1 MDANRPILISGTS
14 SFFVIEMEDARVFL
28 IGDKHTNSALGSCQ
42 EEIGCECDS
51 VNPSLR
57 DVSVRPNSS
66 CWSIGALLIE
76 WFTYNRDA
84 GVSTDYYVEL
94 PFTKIERKS
103 SYNPSDHSSSEDD
116 VYRIPTGLWLTTI
129 GDMFRPCLTRSK
141 EDCPYGPAVRFHYS
155 DVRQLENS
163 EYSSDLFDLTDYP
176 KEYELVKEVSL
187 QQARLEAE
195 QIISLVEFLEHHG
208 PSIYREIYFNQDMS
222 ARIDKYRKVLDIGTV
237 TGQVWNKKLDA
248 VLSQRVKR
256 GDLMV
261 DRSLAALNK
270 LDIIRP
276 VQHHAILAY
285 IEDQLSVS
293 KATSH
298 GSAGLIGT
306 LRAVLES
313 SKLDDSPKHLL
324 RTLSKVLS
332 LFQLV
337 MNGVVEILRMDVY
350 ALCRML
356 TQQAIRNSP
365 EIILHCGNTHIE
377 HYVAFLNK
385 YLSFP
390 LLYSREYSD
399 RSKCVNIAG
408 AERFLNPRV
417 FRSYYVNVMP
427 SAIRTISCVDPVT
440 RQEIVRHLR
449 QRGKAVV
456 LGDYS
461 HIEEATAFFYE
472 SRRGVTVVSE
482 LSCRMSEDG
491 ELLFLTSRTKVS
503 EWVNLGDKLDL
514 FSRYNILLQR
524 GCGEAAASSL
534 TKEFSDYY
542 HVKLS
547 NSPSFPEVARAFF
560 VICVGSSVD
569 SSVPLFDNG
578 FALILDEESDLEILR
593 YTLQVAIQ
601 SIEREVDR
609 MIE

>member
-1 MDANRPILISGTS
+1 MDANRPILISGAS

-28 IGDKHTNSALGSCQ
+28 IGDKHTNSALGSRQ

-84 GVSTDYYVEL
+84 GVSTDYHVEL
-94 PFTKIERKS
+94 PFTKIDRKS
-103 SYNPSDHSSSEDD
+103 SYNPPDHSSGEDD

-163 EYSSDLFDLTDYP
+163 EHSSDLFDLTDYP
-176 KEYELVKEVSL
+176 KQYELAKEASL
-187 QQARLEAE
+187 QQARLEVE
-195 QIISLVEFLEHHG
+195 QAISLAEFLEHHG
-208 PSIYREIYFNQDMS
+208 LSIYREIYFNQDMS
-222 ARIDKYRKVLDIGTV
+222 AHVNKYRKVLDVGTV
-237 TGQVWNKKLDA
+237 TGQVWNKKLDV

-270 LDIIRP
+270 LATVRP
-276 VQHHAILAY
+276 VQHRAMLAH
-285 IEDQLSVS
+285 IEDQLSAI
-293 KATSH
+293 KTTDY

-306 LRAVLES
+306 LRAILES
-313 SKLDDSPKHLL
+313 STPNDSPKHLL

-350 ALCRML
+350 TLCRML
-356 TQQAIRNSP
+356 SQQAIRNSP
-365 EIILHCGNTHIE
+365 EIILHYGNTHIE
-377 HYVAFLNK
+377 HYITFLNK
-385 YLSFP
+385 YLGLP

-399 RSKCVNIAG
+399 RSKCANITG

-417 FRSYYVNVMP
+417 LRHHYVSVTP
-427 SAIRTISCVDPVT
+427 SAIKAVSCVDLIT
-440 RQEIVRHLR
+440 RPEIVRRLR
-449 QRGKAVV
+449 QGGKAVV

-472 SRRGVTVVSE
+472 SRRGVTIVSE
-482 LSCRMSEDG
+482 LSCRINEDG
-491 ELLFLTSRTKVS
+491 ELLFLTSRAKVG
-503 EWVNLGDKLDL
+503 EWIDLGDKLDL
-514 FSRYNILLQR
+514 FSRHKILLQR
-524 GCGEAAASSL
+524 GCGEAAYGL
-534 TKEFSDYY
+534 TKEYNDYY
-542 HVKLS
+542 RMELPD
-547 NSPSFPEVARAFF
+547 SPSFPEVARAFF

-569 SSVPLFDNG
+569 ANVPLFDNG
-578 FALILDEESDLEILR
+578 FSLILEEESDLEILR
-593 YTLQVAIQ
+593 YTLQAAVQ
-601 SIEREVDR
+601 GIEREVDR
-609 MIE
+609 IIK